1 MDWVEKKVQCQI
13 APPIDSDE
21 ELQKLYNWVDD
32 IPLSK
37 PKRNIAR
44 DFADGVL
51 YAEVVNHFFPKLVEL
66 HNYSSANSHTQKMY
80 NWTTLNTKVLKKLGF
95 QIHMQDLEEV
105 IKASP
110 GAIERV
116 LKVLQDRISRS
127 QQRRD
132 SHPRIA
138 PSVEEVSSRV
148 PSGNG
153 GSGGGQQVTAPP
165 RKSLGGGSGGD
176 SGGSPPQSEQPRPT
190 PPPAAAVGRVH
201 QQEVDTELLLEKEH
215 QIAELREMIVIM
227 SEKIKKLEQL
237 VRIKD
242 TKIDALNE
250 KLRKYGLT

>member
-21 ELQKLYNWVDD
+21 ELQKLYNWVDE

-37 PKRNIAR
+37 PKRNISR

-51 YAEVVNHFFPKLVEL
+51 YAEVVNHFFPKLVEM
-66 HNYSSANSHTQKMY
+66 HNYSAANGHTQKMY
-80 NWTTLNTKVLKKLGF
+80 NWTTLNTKVLKKIGF
-95 QIHMQDLEEV
+95 QIHAQDVEEV

-116 LKVLQDRISRS
+116 LKVLQERVGRS

-132 SHPRIA
+132 SNPRIA
-138 PSVEEVSSRV
+138 PSTDEASIRA
-148 PSGNG
+148 P
-153 GSGGGQQVTAPP
+153 SGGGQQPKGP
-165 RKSLGGGSGGD
+165 RKSVGGADAGSA
-176 SGGSPPQSEQPRPT
+176 SAPPSERAAPPPQ
-190 PPPAAAVGRVH
+190 AAGRVH
-201 QQEVDTELLLEKEH
+201 QQEVDTELLVEKEQ